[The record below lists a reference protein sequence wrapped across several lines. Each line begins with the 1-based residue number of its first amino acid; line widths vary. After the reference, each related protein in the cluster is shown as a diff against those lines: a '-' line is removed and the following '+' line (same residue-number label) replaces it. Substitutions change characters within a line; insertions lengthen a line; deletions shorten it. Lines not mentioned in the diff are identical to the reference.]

1 MPIVMI
7 RIGAGHLTT
16 RAPTLRHPRIRCA
29 RLGSSV
35 LPKRVA
41 TEITAA
47 PSVNAAATTTTM
59 PMASGIPRVWKYGRF
74 VKCRQNVAP
83 AMVKP
88 EPSTTCAVP
97 RYIV

>member
-1 MPIVMI
+1 M
-7 RIGAGHLTT
+7 
-16 RAPTLRHPRIRCA
+16 RCV
-29 RLGSSV
+29 RLGSRV

-41 TEITAA
+41 TEMTAA

-59 PMASGIPRVWKYGRF
+59 PMANGIPSVWKYGRL

-97 RYIV
+97 PYMS